1 MTEFAIL
8 DTETTGL
15 GGSDRVVEIAV
26 IVYDSERDVVVDEFD
41 TMVNPMR
48 DIGPTNIHGLTPA
61 MVSAAPTFDEV
72 APSLSERLN
81 GSVLVAHNL
90 SFDVRMLGQDFDR
103 VGGTLEPGQG
113 ICTLRLTGESLAS
126 ACQRHG
132 VELTHHHRALTD
144 ARAAFELFRRFV
156 DEDADG
162 TPASVFGIDGE
173 LNPRTLRRDHLD
185 LANQALPLARLL
197 RGAKYPT
204 SNGAVLSY
212 LDALDWVL
220 DDLVIDEAERTL
232 LEHLARSLGLDDQ
245 TVRQAHRSYFN
256 SLVVGAQRDGI
267 ITESEHGI
275 LSKVVHLPD
284 IHDLDI
290 PEVSRTPSVPS
301 VLSPGTR
308 VCFTGTAVIDGEAV
322 SRHEIE
328 ETAALAG
335 LQPVEG
341 VTRQCDLLV
350 CADTSSMSK
359 KTKKAR
365 SYGIPIMS
373 FDDFVALIGFVETD

>member
-1 MTEFAIL
+1 MTEFAIV

-15 GGSDRVVEIAV
+15 GGSDRIVEIAV
-26 IVYDSERDVVVDEFD
+26 IVYDSEKDAVVDEFD
-41 TMVNPMR
+41 TLINPLR
-48 DIGPTNIHGLTPA
+48 DIGPTHIHGLTPS
-61 MVSAAPTFDEV
+61 MVSAAPTFEEV
-72 APSLSERLN
+72 APSLSERFN

-90 SFDVRMLGQDFDR
+90 SFDVRMLGQDFVR
-103 VGGTLEPGQG
+103 VGGSLEPGQG

-156 DEDADG
+156 EEGADG

-185 LANQALPLARLL
+185 PADQTLPLARLV

-220 DDLVIDEAERTL
+220 DDLVIDATERTQ

-256 SLVVGAQRDGI
+256 SLVTGAQRDGI
-267 ITESEHGI
+267 ITESEHGM
-275 LSKVVHLPD
+275 LSKVVQLLEIGD
-284 IHDLDI
+284 VDI
-290 PEVSRTPSVPS
+290 PEVSGTPCGPS
-301 VLSPGTR
+301 ALSPGAR

-322 SRHEIE
+322 LRHEIE

-359 KTKKAR
+359 KAKKAR

-373 FDDFVALIGFVETD
+373 FDDFVASIGFVETD

>member
-1 MTEFAIL
+1 MTEFAIV

-15 GGSDRVVEIAV
+15 GGSDRIVEIAV
-26 IVYDSERDVVVDEFD
+26 IVYDSEKDAVVDEFD
-41 TMVNPMR
+41 TLINPLR
-48 DIGPTNIHGLTPA
+48 DIGPTHIHGLTPS
-61 MVSAAPTFDEV
+61 MVSAAPTVEEV
-72 APSLSERLN
+72 APSLSERFN

-90 SFDVRMLGQDFDR
+90 SFDVRMLGQDFVR
-103 VGGTLEPGQG
+103 VGGSLEPGQG

-156 DEDADG
+156 EEGADG

-185 LANQALPLARLL
+185 PADQTLPLARLV
-197 RGAKYPT
+197 RGAKYST

-220 DDLVIDEAERTL
+220 DDLVIDQAERAQL
-232 LEHLARSLGLDDQ
+232 DDLARSLGLDQ
-245 TVRQAHRSYFN
+245 KAVHQAHRSYFN
-256 SLVVGAQRDGI
+256 SLVVGAQRDGV
-267 ITESEHGI
+267 ITDSEHGM
-275 LSKVVHLPD
+275 LSKVVQLLEIGD
-284 IHDLDI
+284 VDI
-290 PEVSRTPSVPS
+290 PEVSGTPCGPS
-301 VLSPGTR
+301 ALSPGAR

-322 SRHEIE
+322 LRHEIE

-359 KTKKAR
+359 KAKQAR

-373 FDDFVALIGFVETD
+373 FDDFVASIGFVETD

>member
-15 GGSDRVVEIAV
+15 GRSDRVVEIAV
-26 IVYDSERDVVVDEFD
+26 IVYDSEKDIVIDEFD

-48 DIGPTNIHGLTPA
+48 DIGPTNIHGLTPS

-72 APSLSERLN
+72 ATSLSERLN

-103 VGGTLEPGQG
+103 VGGILEPGQG
-113 ICTLRLTGESLAS
+113 ICILRLTGESLAS

-156 DEDADG
+156 EEDADE

-173 LNPRTLRRDHLD
+173 VKPRTLRRDHLD
-185 LANQALPLARLL
+185 PAEYALPLARLI

-220 DDLVIDEAERTL
+220 DDLVIDQAERAQL
-232 LEHLARSLGLDDQ
+232 DDLARSLGLDQ
-245 TVRQAHRSYFN
+245 KAVHQAHRSYFN

-267 ITESEHGI
+267 ITDSEHGI
-275 LSKVVHLPD
+275 LSKVVHLLD

-301 VLSPGTR
+301 VLSPGAR
-308 VCFTGTAVIDGEAV
+308 VCFTGTAFFDGDVI
-322 SRHEIE
+322 SRTEIE

-335 LQPVEG
+335 LQPVG
-341 VTRQCDLLV
+341 NVTRQCDLLV
-350 CADTSSMSK
+350 CADTSSMSG

-373 FDDFVALIGFVETD
+373 FDDFVASIGLTGRH